1 MRSMTGYGSGRSAGR
16 GVQFAVE
23 VQSVNR
29 RQCELVVHLPRELLS
44 LEHRVRD
51 VVNAGVARGRLT
63 ATVTCQGQPHPNPPE
78 GGHPS
83 PAAAAAAAPAVPA
96 LDVPLAHAYHRAM
109 LDLQRELGVGGEVTI
124 DHVLRAP
131 GVLRAPA
138 AAGAATTVEERER
151 TVGNPTPEAAWPHVA
166 AALHTAMCELLTM
179 REREGQALARDL
191 GGRLA
196 ELRRTVGEIQA
207 RQPAVTT
214 HYREALRERIARAG
228 VEIPLD
234 ADRLAKE
241 VAIFADRSD
250 ISEEL
255 TRLHSH
261 LEQFEALL
269 GKHEP
274 VGRALDFLGQEM
286 AREFNTLGVK
296 GNDLAIAKLVLAA
309 KAELEKARE
318 QVQNVE

>member
-16 GVQFAVE
+16 GVQFSVE

-29 RQCELVVHLPRELLS
+29 RQFELVVHLPRELS
-44 LEHRVRD
+44 ALEHRVRD

-63 ATVTCQGQPHPNPPE
+63 ATLTCQGQHANPSE
-78 GGHPS
+78 GGH
-83 PAAAAAAAPAVPA
+83 APAMPVVPV
-96 LDVPLAHAYHRAM
+96 LDLPLARAYHRAM
-109 LDLQRELGVGGEVTI
+109 LDLQRELEVGGEVTI
-124 DHVLRAP
+124 DLLLRVP
-131 GVLRAPA
+131 GVLRAPTV
-138 AAGAATTVEERER
+138 GTATEEERER
-151 TVGNPTPEAAWPHVA
+151 AAGITTPEAAWPHVA
-166 AALHTAMCELLTM
+166 TALHAAMGELLDM

-191 GGRLA
+191 GVRLA
-196 ELRRTVGEIQA
+196 ELRRAVQEIQA
-207 RQPAVTT
+207 RQPAVVI

-261 LEQFEALL
+261 LEQFETLL
-269 GKHEP
+269 GKQEP